1 MFVDAC
7 RVYIWLHGYITSH
20 PADGH
25 GRPSELGLCTFATR
39 HDECFHLLKELRTH
53 LLNDLNNYLNAGI
66 YWKSG
71 EYIYIYIYQPKMMI
85 SPYSTNKQKMVVK
98 PMNNWGVHH
107 WNRANCGSGVL
118 ENKNF
123 AMLMFWLLAS
133 IVLKKNNVS
142 GDTIKSLLKMWLE
155 QSSFAMLRVPGSVY
169 MDLI

>member
-1 MFVDAC
+1 MLVDAC

-53 LLNDLNNYLNAGI
+53 LLNDLNAGI

-71 EYIYIYIYQPKMMI
+71 EYIYIYIKYTNPKWFHMI
-85 SPYSTNKQKMVVK
+85 SPYSTNKTKMVVK

-133 IVLKKNNVS
+133 IVLRKTMCQGMPSNRCWRC
-142 GDTIKSLLKMWLE
+142 G
-155 QSSFAMLRVPGSVY
+155 
-169 MDLI
+169 

>member
-1 MFVDAC
+1 MFVDVC
-7 RVYIWLHGYITSH
+7 RVYIWLHGYITTH

-53 LLNDLNNYLNAGI
+53 LLKDLNAGI

-71 EYIYIYIYQPKMMI
+71 EYIYIPTQNDFIWFHHIQA
-85 SPYSTNKQKMVVK
+85 TNKMVVK

-133 IVLKKNNVS
+133 IVLRKTMCQGMPSNRCWRC
-142 GDTIKSLLKMWLE
+142 G
-155 QSSFAMLRVPGSVY
+155 
-169 MDLI
+169 

>member
-1 MFVDAC
+1 MTP
-7 RVYIWLHGYITSH
+7 WLHHKPSSRRPWPSIRAWTLHLCYATWWMLSSSQRAPH
-20 PADGH
+20 PS
-25 GRPSELGLCTFATR
+25 PKWSECW
-39 HDECFHLLKELRTH
+39 DLLEK
-53 LLNDLNNYLNAGI
+53 
-66 YWKSG
+66 WW
-71 EYIYIYIYQPKMMI
+71 IYIYIKYTNPKWFHMI
-85 SPYSTNKQKMVVK
+85 SPYSTNETKMVVK

-142 GDTIKSLLKMWLE
+142 GDTMKSLLKMWLE